1 MFSGGEKLEYEN
13 IFPGIRIQR
22 EILTDFWVLQL
33 QRIDDSSI
41 FWAQISDSGREWKG
55 GFG

>member
-1 MFSGGEKLEYEN
+1 MFSGEKKYEN
-13 IFPGIRIQR
+13 IFAGIRIQR

-33 QRIDDSSI
+33 QRIADLSI
-41 FWAQISDSGREWKG
+41 FWAQISDSGREWNG

>member
-1 MFSGGEKLEYEN
+1 MFSGEKKYEN
-13 IFPGIRIQR
+13 IFAGIRIQR

-33 QRIDDSSI
+33 LRIADSSI